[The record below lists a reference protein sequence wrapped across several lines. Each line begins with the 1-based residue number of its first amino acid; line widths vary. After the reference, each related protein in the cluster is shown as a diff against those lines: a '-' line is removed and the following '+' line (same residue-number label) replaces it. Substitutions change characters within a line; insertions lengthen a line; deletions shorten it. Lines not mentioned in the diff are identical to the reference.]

1 LGVQLLFGRKYY
13 KRKQLKS
20 TKLAIMRTSG
30 GRPQIGRAKGVE
42 W

>member
-1 LGVQLLFGRKYY
+1 VQLLFGQKYY
-13 KRKQLKS
+13 KTKQLKT
-20 TKLAIMRTSG
+20 TKLAIIMRTSG